1 MRTAGAWGVPRNL
14 AIIRLIPVR
23 SSRPCRR
30 RRRRALIPRAAPRAF
45 QERSVRR
52 KGRSGRAGQAK
63 FLPLWSFPFPNL
75 PPNLACRFAVPPV
88 RGLDFAHQLTQG
100 ARIFLAR
107 PRLHAAGHVDAEGL
121 RFGNG
126 LRDVVRSKATRQ
138 DYGSVAL
145 RFACEL
151 PIPLTPGAAI
161 KATAIAIEQERGSGF
176 VFRQRG
182 QLEPRSR
189 SKRLYY
195 TKAAGQILGFDGL
208 LVAVKLNAI
217 KAQRAGQGR
226 DYVRRPV
233 HEYPNRRYQRRELA
247 HNFPSGRGAD

>member
-1 MRTAGAWGVPRNL
+1 MRTAGAWGVPRNF
-14 AIIRLIPVR
+14 AAIRLIRVR

-30 RRRRALIPRAAPRAF
+30 RRRRAPIPRAAPRAF

-52 KGRSGRAGQAK
+52 KGRSGPAGQAK

-75 PPNLACRFAVPPV
+75 LPNLLLKGARRPAVRPV

-151 PIPLTPGAAI
+151 PITLTPGAAI

-176 VFRQRG
+176 VFRQ
-182 QLEPRSR
+182 
-189 SKRLYY
+189 
-195 TKAAGQILGFDGL
+195 
-208 LVAVKLNAI
+208 
-217 KAQRAGQGR
+217 
-226 DYVRRPV
+226 
-233 HEYPNRRYQRRELA
+233 
-247 HNFPSGRGAD
+247 

>member
-1 MRTAGAWGVPRNL
+1 MRTAGAWGVPRNF
-14 AIIRLIPVR
+14 AITRLIRAR
-23 SSRPCRR
+23 SSRPRKRR
-30 RRRRALIPRAAPRAF
+30 RRRTLIPRAARRAF
-45 QERSVRR
+45 QGRSVRR

-75 PPNLACRFAVPPV
+75 PPNLAWRFAVPPI
-88 RGLDFAHQLTQG
+88 RGLDFAHQFTQG
-100 ARIFLAR
+100 ARIFLPR
-107 PRLHAAGHVDAEGL
+107 PRLHAAGHVDAKGL

-126 LRDVVRSKATRQ
+126 LRDIVRTQAARH
-138 DYGSVAL
+138 DYGSITL

-151 PIPLTPGAAI
+151 PITRTPRAAI

-176 VFRQRG
+176 VFRQRR

-189 SKRLYY
+189 SKRLYH
-195 TKAAGQILGFDGL
+195 TKAAGQILGCGGL
-208 LVAVKLNAI
+208 LIAVKLNAI

-233 HEYPNRRYQRRELA
+233 HEYPNRRYQRRQLP
-247 HNFPSGRGAD
+247 HNFPSGSGA